1 MEERGRERRI
11 YSPQGYGRGKKVEET
26 RRRAEEDGRD
36 EAERKGGRNG
46 EGKNGETRTKGA
58 SPGWRCTSSGHWH
71 ETVHFYRGRE
81 GWESSGFNGRTLPLP
96 LTRRN
101 LLCQASFVRSFVRS
115 FVSLD
120 PSSARLIFDD
130 LYPKG
135 AAIPAKE
142 SLLQSLLPS
151 RRRKGRPT
159 GVIDTR

>member
-115 FVSLD
+115 F
-120 PSSARLIFDD
+120 PSTRRVLVLFSTTCIRREQRFLRKNRCSNRCFLREGGKEGRL
-130 LYPKG
+130 
-135 AAIPAKE
+135 A
-142 SLLQSLLPS
+142 
-151 RRRKGRPT
+151 
-159 GVIDTR
+159 